1 MPEYR
6 HQPVTFP
13 KTQIGDTWNWGPHY
27 TPFQGMVRYLADRFN
42 TLCALTPRERYS
54 DRDRRG
60 EREKKEMETDRKKLR
75 YQV

>member
-1 MPEYR
+1 
-6 HQPVTFP
+6 
-13 KTQIGDTWNWGPHY
+13 
-27 TPFQGMVRYLADRFN
+27 MVRYLADRFN